1 MAFWYLKKK
10 GDNYMNIGCRII
22 KDFTRPPKELVRQFY
37 DLATSDLDD
46 TMSRFGAVDHSITP
60 LKKYTR
66 SVVGTAFTI
75 RLPHGDN
82 LLFRAAIQYTK
93 RGDVVV
99 IDAGGFAD
107 RAVAGEGTAK
117 NCKARGVKGLIIDG
131 ATRDSA
137 ALAEMDDFLVFTKG
151 VSPNGPFFN
160 GPGEVNVPIVVGGQI
175 VYPGD
180 IVVADSDGIVF
191 IRPDQAEQVL
201 EQSKKITARD
211 QANLRQLEET
221 GSCNQDWVYEKLK
234 ALNCE
239 FVDMADHSEK

>member
-1 MAFWYLKKK
+1 MN
-10 GDNYMNIGCRII
+10 NY
-22 KDFTRPPKELVRQFY
+22 QAY
-37 DLATSDLDD
+37 
-46 TMSRFGAVDHSITP
+46 
-60 LKKYTR
+60 
-66 SVVGTAFTI
+66 
-75 RLPHGDN
+75 
-82 LLFRAAIQYTK
+82 
-93 RGDVVV
+93 
-99 IDAGGFAD
+99 
-107 RAVAGEGTAK
+107 
-117 NCKARGVKGLIIDG
+117 
-131 ATRDSA
+131 
-137 ALAEMDDFLVFTKG
+137 FLVFTKG